1 MKLTQKEIL
10 FEDNHLLVVNK
21 PAGLLVQADRTG
33 DETLADAAMEYIR
46 VKYKKPG
53 DVFLGVVHRI
63 DRPVSGA
70 VILARTSK
78 GLERMN
84 KIFQDREIKKTYW
97 ALVKHRPPQV
107 EETTL
112 THYIRKNTK
121 INKAMASNSAGKGGQ
136 KAVMSYRLAGRIAD
150 YYLLEV
156 KPETGRPHQIRV
168 QLAKIG
174 CPIAGDVKY
183 GSDKP
188 APDGRIYLH
197 ARGVEFVHPVRKEP
211 VRITAGLPDD
221 QVWQLFRGI

>member
-1 MKLTQKEIL
+1 MKLTQKDIL

-33 DETLADAAMEYIR
+33 DETLADAAAEFIR

-53 DVFLGVVHRI
+53 DAFLGVVHRI

-84 KIFQDREIKKTYW
+84 KLFKDRQIKKTYW
-97 ALVKHRPPQV
+97 ALVKDRPPQI
-107 EETTL
+107 EDTL

-121 INKAMASNSAGKGGQ
+121 INKAIASNKSGKGGQ
-136 KAVMSYRLAGRIAD
+136 EATLSYRLAGRIAE
-150 YYLLEV
+150 YYLLEIE
-156 KPETGRPHQIRV
+156 PQTGRSHQIRV

-174 CPIAGDVKY
+174 CPIVGDVKY

-188 APDGRIYLH
+188 AADGRIYLH

-211 VRITAGLPDD
+211 VRITAGIPDD